1 MANVPRR
8 FEERSEKRTLV
19 RESER
24 KDYAGKV
31 GFISK
36 LVLKQRDLKVASG
49 LNWLSVESVN

>member
-24 KDYAGKV
+24 KDYSGKV
-31 GFISK
+31 GFVSK
-36 LVLKQRDLKVASG
+36 LVLKRRVLKIASG
-49 LNWLSVESVN
+49 LNWLSVGSVN